1 LVDESPIHLFVP
13 TFDVEACVRELRD
26 SLERG
31 WTGMGDK
38 TVVFEKAWSDFT
50 GRQHVHFLNSATSG
64 LHLAIK
70 LLAEKHGWQPDSEV
84 ITTPITFVSTNHAIS
99 YEGFTPVFADVDS
112 TGCLTHESVRA
123 QITPKTCAVMFV
135 GLGGNVGN
143 LADIAALCR
152 QRGLQLILDAAH
164 MAGTRLRSGGDA
176 TFDADAVVYSFQA
189 VKNLPTGD
197 SGAVSF
203 LDSNLDR
210 RTRALSWLG
219 IDKDTYT
226 RTLQKGTYR
235 WDYDVPDVGYK
246 YNGNSLMAG
255 IALAQL
261 PHLDRDN
268 AYRRAL
274 ADHYLM
280 CLRKAR
286 LDVVCVEHDPYCLSA
301 RHLFQVRVENRD
313 AVMMKLNALNVF
325 PGVHYKSNTL
335 YAPYTDARGADACP
349 VAMQLSES
357 LMSLPLHLRMGYAH
371 VERVVRSLREAMA

>member
-1 LVDESPIHLFVP
+1 MDDAPIHLFVP
-13 TFDVEACVRELRD
+13 TFDVESCLREVRD

-38 TVVFEKAWSDFT
+38 TIAFEKAWSAYT
-50 GRQHVHFLNSATSG
+50 GRPFVHFLNSATSG
-64 LHLAIK
+64 LHLAVK
-70 LLAEKHGWQPDSEV
+70 LLAEKHHWPANAEV
-84 ITTPITFVSTNHAIS
+84 ITTPLTFVSTNHAIS
-99 YEGFTPVFADVDS
+99 YEGFAPVFADVDES
-112 TGCLTHESVRA
+112 GCLTQETVEEKISPQTR
-123 QITPKTCAVMFV
+123 AVMFV
-135 GLGGNVGN
+135 GLGGNVGA
-143 LADIAALCR
+143 LDEIASMCR
-152 QRGLQLILDAAH
+152 RRGLQLILDAAH
-164 MAGTRLRSGGDA
+164 MAGTRLRSGGDP
-176 TFDADAVVYSFQA
+176 TFGADAVVYSFQA

-203 LDSNLDR
+203 LDAELDR
-210 RTRALSWLG
+210 RARALSWLG

-274 ADHYLM
+274 ADHYL
-280 CLRKAR
+280 LHLFKEKVS
-286 LDVVCVEHDPYCLSA
+286 VVPVEHNRFCLSA
-301 RHLFQVRVENRD
+301 RHLFQVQVENRD
-313 AVMMKLNALNVF
+313 VVMMKLNAMNVF

-335 YAPYTDARGADACP
+335 YAPFANARGADACP
-349 VAMQLSES
+349 GAMRLSGS
-357 LMSLPLHLRMGYAH
+357 LMSLPLHLRMGYGH
-371 VERVVRSLREAMA
+371 VERVVRSLREAMK